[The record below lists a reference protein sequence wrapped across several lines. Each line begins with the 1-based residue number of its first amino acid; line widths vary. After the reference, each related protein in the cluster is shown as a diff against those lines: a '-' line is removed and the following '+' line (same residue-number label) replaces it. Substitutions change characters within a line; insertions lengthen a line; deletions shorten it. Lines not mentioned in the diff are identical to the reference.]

1 MGTRLHCHLHFFVLA
16 VQEEQEMMEDSCS
29 THSPPIPPHPPH
41 PTTPPLPL
49 PPPHASLPLLSDPS
63 HNPEGEGWSFGN
75 FPVWAQHGFLLAEG
89 VTNMFNK
96 ILQVYCTVLYYTV
109 IL

>member
-29 THSPPIPPHPPH
+29 TPSPPSPPIPQHLPFPSPPG
-41 PTTPPLPL
+41 
-49 PPPHASLPLLSDPS
+49 PHASLPLLSDPS

-89 VTNMFNK
+89 VTNMYNK
-96 ILQVYCTVLYYTV
+96 ILQEQYTVLYCI